1 MPRARLSSI
10 RQFQEEVKFL
20 KETHMYMTHGFFES
34 WKLAGSSH
42 IPKSIPL
49 RNVHYERLSP

>member
-10 RQFQEEVKFL
+10 RQFQKEVKFL
-20 KETHMYMTHGFFES
+20 KETHVYLTHGFFEG
-34 WKLAGSSH
+34 WKLDGASH

-49 RNVHYERLSP
+49 ENVHYEGQSP